1 METMEPGNTEAPKL
15 PKQSNNIGPVIGI
28 IIIVILLVL
37 GGVYYFTTGV
47 QELRQNDDPSIIAG
61 GEVEALKTQGTSSD
75 LADIEADL
83 NATDFSGLDEAS
95 SDFDAALN
103 AQ

>member
-1 METMEPGNTEAPKL
+1 MEPGNAETPKL
-15 PKQSNNIGPVIGI
+15 PKQGNLGAIIGI
-28 IIIVILLVL
+28 VIIVILLVL

-47 QELRQNDDPSIIAG
+47 QELKQNEDSSILAD
-61 GEVEALKTQGTSSD
+61 GEAEALKTQGASSD

-83 NATDFSGLDEAS
+83 SATDLSGLDAAEGDFEAE
-95 SDFDAALN
+95 LN